1 MGMFRSSKHWNAISS
16 PLLCLLIV
24 FTFSCA
30 PEERYV
36 GSYQAEAGSYPQFPQ
51 IFIELKED
59 GRGIQ
64 RVSGD
69 ETSFRWKVKGDEI
82 RFHTKSGGVITG
94 RMEGGVLEV
103 MLPGSRIISLR
114 KTK

>member
-1 MGMFRSSKHWNAISS
+1 MQMSRNSKHLNAILS
-16 PLLCLLIV
+16 PLLCLLVV

-36 GSYQAEAGSYPQFPQ
+36 GSYQAEGGSYPQFPQ

-82 RFHTKSGGVITG
+82 RFHTKSGGVIIG
-94 RMEGGVLEV
+94 RMEDDVLKLS
-103 MLPGSRIISLR
+103 LPGSRIISLR
-114 KTK
+114 KRK